1 MPATVS
7 TTEHF
12 PKEVTPASIDEAERL
27 RIKAGAVT
35 STPTH
40 NPDGNWTI
48 VTVWNVIG
56 EK

>member
-7 TTEHF
+7 TTEIF
-12 PKEVTPASIDEAERL
+12 PATTSPATIKEEVAL

-35 STPTH
+35 STPTR
-40 NPDGNWTI
+40 NADQTWTI

-56 EK
+56 EQ